1 MSNGKK
7 LAVESDILFTLD
19 TKIKGKDFL
28 YQVEHLHASYPDGQ
42 VSDNL
47 ILKKVSKD
55 NDANYKPETINM
67 AYYDNMKPEQHE
79 EFKKKVKEYAS
90 EAYNRMEKDME
101 PVYQENMKNLRSLSF
116 K

>member
-1 MSNGKK
+1 
-7 LAVESDILFTLD
+7 
-19 TKIKGKDFL
+19 
-28 YQVEHLHASYPDGQ
+28 
-42 VSDNL
+42 
-47 ILKKVSKD
+47 
-55 NDANYKPETINM
+55 M